1 MFVNPFTC
9 VILLWSTCIRL
20 PAMYIDMLNICSIV
34 KKITH
39 SLNVILSN
47 VSLDSSSVVSVDAYT
62 RIAII
67 YLYPKGITLINI

>member
-1 MFVNPFTC
+1 
-9 VILLWSTCIRL
+9 
-20 PAMYIDMLNICSIV
+20 MYIDMLNICSIV

-67 YLYPKGITLINI
+67 HLYPKGITLINI